1 MSTVKGE
8 IDLVLIFTVQ
18 TTVKVI
24 SGGTQVIKSEIKLGI
39 AVNVIRYFI
48 IGKKK
53 SAKEIKLSELRV
65 QKI

>member
-1 MSTVKGE
+1 M
-8 IDLVLIFTVQ
+8 IFTVQ

-24 SGGTQVIKSEIKLGI
+24 SGGTQVIKSEIKPGI